1 MFLFLLLISQTEALS
16 AIVLATASSDEGLT
30 LETSAFESL
39 YGGQLTLIKPIYPVL
54 QREGMIFLSLSIVT
68 GSISRGDECTLGSTD
83 QDEVTGPCSSA
94 EGRVCCQKPD
104 TYQEKEDFQTEV
116 INFVPFSLFF
126 VACLLCSI
134 FNADCICICASL
146 THLRRTSP
154 ASGSIHSTQKKFEY
168 PALFLPST
176 LIRHQNGAFQKCSSN
191 RRNLKTPAFRFRS
204 NGRSFSTTMTSQ

>member
-1 MFLFLLLISQTEALS
+1 M
-16 AIVLATASSDEGLT
+16 
-30 LETSAFESL
+30 
-39 YGGQLTLIKPIYPVL
+39 L

-134 FNADCICICASL
+134 LNADCICICASL
-146 THLRRTSP
+146 THYVAVDF
-154 ASGSIHSTQKKFEY
+154 AS
-168 PALFLPST
+168 
-176 LIRHQNGAFQKCSSN
+176 
-191 RRNLKTPAFRFRS
+191 FRKHPHYAKEI
-204 NGRSFSTTMTSQ
+204 